1 MFRICRYLFPV
12 PVSIPDCGGNSQVCS
27 LFFMKFVD
35 YLRILISFNVD
46 IFLATFLNPTFW
58 ISLSLLLFNWQI
70 LPVMLDIGTNNEKLL
85 NDSLCKWKGNLH
97 VVYLHIFHVMYC
109 AYIDLFL
116 LSMAIYLGFLLLLW
130 WWWWNILFKSL
141 VNIYAYLTENLLLEL
156 ASFGSFTC
164 LSPPLTNYTFR
175 PFTCLSP
182 PKSIHYFNKFPH
194 QHHHLLFNK
203 LFFPKSKK
211 GKKKKKIKTIKNN
224 HQLHEKKKRRKR

>member
-1 MFRICRYLFPV
+1 
-12 PVSIPDCGGNSQVCS
+12 
-27 LFFMKFVD
+27 
-35 YLRILISFNVD
+35 
-46 IFLATFLNPTFW
+46 
-58 ISLSLLLFNWQI
+58 
-70 LPVMLDIGTNNEKLL
+70 MLDIGSNNEKLL
-85 NDSLCKWKGNLH
+85 NDPLCKWKGNLH
-97 VVYLHIFHVMYC
+97 VFYLHIFLVMYF
-109 AYIDLFL
+109 AYIALFL
-116 LSMAIYLGFLLLLW
+116 LSMTIYLGFLLLW
-130 WWWWNILFKSL
+130 WWWWNILFKPL